1 MTKNQLFRST
11 PPRSLCL
18 EVIQCFGLTGFE
30 DSRNFSRKDLINFNS
45 IEKLNK
51 LKPRLFDYYLPCK
64 ARTYLSDLNT
74 KSVIT
79 LLRQLVRLYGFSIS
93 SREKYIKGDKF
104 IIYQLIPSERTDYNP
119 IRIDND
125 FRDSQNNIVIF
136 D

>member
-18 EVIQCFGLTGFE
+18 EVVQCFGLTGFD
-30 DSRNFSRKDLINFNS
+30 DSRNFSRKDLLNFDT
-45 IEKLNK
+45 IKKLNK
-51 LKPRLFDYYLPCK
+51 LKSKLLDYYLPCK
-64 ARTYLSDLNT
+64 ARTYLTELNT
-74 KSVIT
+74 KNVIT

-119 IRIDND
+119 IKIDNN
-125 FRDSQNNIVIF
+125 FEDSQNNIVIF

>member
-51 LKPRLFDYYLPCK
+51 LKPQLFDYYLPCK

-119 IRIDND
+119 IKIDND
-125 FRDSQNNIVIF
+125 FRDSHNNIVIF

>member
-51 LKPRLFDYYLPCK
+51 LKQILNWKTYSSIYFKDYVSNHLK
-64 ARTYLSDLNT
+64 
-74 KSVIT
+74 
-79 LLRQLVRLYGFSIS
+79 FSIKS
-93 SREKYIKGDKF
+93 FVFLSK
-104 IIYQLIPSERTDYNP
+104 
-119 IRIDND
+119 
-125 FRDSQNNIVIF
+125 
-136 D
+136 

>member
-51 LKPRLFDYYLPCK
+51 LKSRLFDYYLPCK

-125 FRDSQNNIVIF
+125 FKDSQNNIVIF

>member
-18 EVIQCFGLTGFE
+18 EVVQCFGLTGFD
-30 DSRNFSRKDLINFNS
+30 DSRNFSRKDLLNFDT
-45 IEKLNK
+45 IKKLNK
-51 LKPRLFDYYLPCK
+51 LKSKLLDYYLPCK
-64 ARTYLSDLNT
+64 ARTYLTELNT
-74 KSVIT
+74 KNVIT

-119 IRIDND
+119 IKIDNN
-125 FRDSQNNIVIF
+125 FGDSQNNIVIF